1 MNKMNFFA
9 MDRTSFRHLY
19 AILQVLFWGG
29 ILLYAFLIAVD
40 IWYCFKPADQFFAE
54 KGIAHW
60 SFSVTLSSTSSRS
73 VLVPFVQFQPI
84 NPESFSPKAAYLVSS
99 FTVITL
105 AFATY
110 LYSIRQIRHII
121 KSLKLGISPFRY
133 ENVVHLKRLG
143 IAIIL
148 YSLFSKLILNVLY
161 ILIVDIPFAINL
173 SGISL
178 QGIFIGVLVLIIAEV
193 FRHGVYLQEEH
204 DTTL

>member
-1 MNKMNFFA
+1 MNTMNSPTLA
-9 MDRTSFRHLY
+9 RASFRHMY

-29 ILLYAFLIAVD
+29 ILIYAVLMAVD
-40 IWYCFKPADQFFAE
+40 IWYIFKPADQFSAE

-60 SFSVTLSSTSSRS
+60 AFSVTLSSTTSRS

-84 NPESFSPKAAYLVSS
+84 NPATFSPKVAYLVSN
-99 FTVITL
+99 FTVISL

-133 ENVVHLKRLG
+133 ENVTYLKRLG

-148 YSLFSKLILNVLY
+148 YSLFAKLIVNVLY
-161 ILIVDIPFAINL
+161 ILIVGIPFAINL

-178 QGIFIGVLVLIIAEV
+178 QGILIGVLVLMIAEV
-193 FRHGVYLQEEH
+193 FKHGVYLQEEH